1 MARAAAGLSAR
12 DFAEIANLYAR
23 YNLCSDMGDPAEYA
37 ACFTPD
43 GVLRVRGLTLRD
55 GTMVRGD
62 GEFVVKGRAELV
74 AFKRRDQA
82 SRGGKYRRHWNG
94 SLHLERGDGDSVRG
108 RCYLQAY
115 NGEPGSLPVLAQTG
129 VYEDTIVE
137 VDGEWKFALRALT
150 VD

>member
-1 MARAAAGLSAR
+1 MTRAAELSAH

-43 GVLRVRGLTLRD
+43 GVLRVHGLVLRD
-55 GTMVRGD
+55 GEMGRGD
-62 GEFVVKGRAELV
+62 GEFVLRGRAELTG
-74 AFKRRDQA
+74 FKRRDQA

-94 SLHLERGDGDSVRG
+94 SLCLERGDGESVRG

-115 NGEPGSLPVLAQTG
+115 DGEPGSPPVLAQTG
-129 VYEDTIVE
+129 VYEDTIVR